1 MRITWSE
8 ALKWF
13 FREISPISAYTTFVL
28 RDASRAVKKH
38 DQWVVNKVNEKTV
51 VAENR
56 FTHTTAKIPRRAVTF
71 ALRRLSGVKTVDVS
85 ATLDFMVIR
94 PFKDLSILLGEKV
107 DVDES
112 LAKWREYIESR
123 RTNLVFMRR
132 FNISA
137 PQTINLSFYSSESF
151 TASKLM
157 WCFRDVPTE
166 EAKVLSLWFNSSLNI
181 FQVLLDRI
189 ETEGAFMS
197 LPKYVLLNS
206 YILNPTKLTKEQRKQ
221 LLKIYE
227 EVSDIEF
234 PSLTDQL
241 EKGLPARR
249 KIDQAILRVLGF
261 SDEEIG
267 GLLGYL
273 YPALHKEIQRLKEL
287 MAG

>member
-1 MRITWSE
+1 M
-8 ALKWF
+8 
-13 FREISPISAYTTFVL
+13 
-28 RDASRAVKKH
+28 KKH